1 MTIPS
6 KRQPAAHQCSESRR
20 WHGNS
25 SWEGAGAF
33 QVLASHHSTELTSS
47 CVQRLS
53 SHPLVGSRTG
63 KGMLAPPGCVAVPL
77 TRTGLFAQTVL
88 LPPFPSR
95 PPGIQHILLGEGLS
109 FSDRLRPQATKI
121 KDCFVGLAEL
131 QRRAQR
137 GTQSRQERYR
147 RRHQPSWQVRTPGK
161 FTFKPLSKSTK
172 PKPQC
177 SFRPHPS
184 QP

>member
-6 KRQPAAHQCSESRR
+6 KRQPAAHQRSES
-20 WHGNS
+20 WNS

-47 CVQRLS
+47 RVQRLS

-63 KGMLAPPGCVAVPL
+63 KGMPAPPGCVAVPL